1 MTTDRSKKVSPQS
14 AQDNDTKGAGGT
26 TRRTVLQAGALATG
40 ALALNQPLSANAAP
54 KRRGNTKVTVVL
66 FQHGGADHLNLYA
79 PTGDS
84 NYPLLRP
91 TTAIGAPGSS
101 VAVVGLGMDPMF
113 SMHPNMVGTHAA
125 FMAHQSDCA
134 IVHAVGYSPYSR
146 SHFQSQDLYETA
158 LAGILNGGW
167 INRHL
172 QATATSQDVPVRALA
187 LRGGLPMSMRG
198 DYPCYAVA
206 STEQLVYQGPA
217 AARMFLDKLAHGTAI
232 SRMLPEQRAAY
243 QAQCDSFAMLEMF
256 SVLNPSN
263 YTPSNGAAYPGG
275 HVGENL
281 SQIAEVI
288 KADLGVEFFS
298 LEHHGWDHHSDLVM
312 RINGHSTNFDASIT
326 AFFNDLGALAQ
337 DVVLVTMSEFGR
349 TAAENGSGGTDH
361 GVGGAMLVRGVGVN
375 GGQVYGSWPGL
386 QSAQLAGGHSLAAT
400 TDFRDVLRE
409 ILDVHM
415 GGTDPAVTFPSHVH
429 QPVGV
434 M

>member
-1 MTTDRSKKVSPQS
+1 MTKDRSQKVSPQS
-14 AQDNDTKGAGGT
+14 GPKQAPGT

-40 ALALNQPLSANAAP
+40 ALALNQPLSAGSAP

-91 TTAIGAPGSS
+91 TSAIGAPGSS
-101 VAVVGLGMDPMF
+101 AAVVGLGMDPMF

-125 FMAHQSDCA
+125 FTAHQSECA

-146 SHFQSQDLYETA
+146 SHFASQDLYETA
-158 LAGILNGGW
+158 LAGVFNGGW

-172 QATATSQDVPVRALA
+172 QATATSQDAPVRALA
-187 LRGGLPMSMRG
+187 LRGDLPMSLRG
-198 DYPCYAVA
+198 DYPCYAVS
-206 STEQLVYQGPA
+206 STEQLVYNGPPA
-217 AARMFLDKLAHGTAI
+217 ARVFLDKLAHGTEI

-243 QAQCDSFAMLEMF
+243 QAQRDSFAMLDMF
-256 SVLNPSN
+256 SVLDPGN
-263 YTPSNGAAYPGG
+263 YVPSNGAAYPSG
-275 HVGENL
+275 HVGESL
-281 SQIAEVI
+281 RQIAEVI
-288 KADLGVEFFS
+288 KADLGVEFFA

-312 RINGHSTNFDASIT
+312 RIDGHSSNFDGSIS
-326 AFFNDLGALAQ
+326 AFFDDLGALAQ

-361 GVGGAMLVRGVGVN
+361 GVGGAMLVRGGGVN
-375 GGQVYGSWPGL
+375 GGQVYGAWPGL
-386 QSAQLAGGHSLAAT
+386 QPAQLAGGHSLAAT

-415 GGTDPAVTFPSHVH
+415 GGTDPAVTFPAHVH